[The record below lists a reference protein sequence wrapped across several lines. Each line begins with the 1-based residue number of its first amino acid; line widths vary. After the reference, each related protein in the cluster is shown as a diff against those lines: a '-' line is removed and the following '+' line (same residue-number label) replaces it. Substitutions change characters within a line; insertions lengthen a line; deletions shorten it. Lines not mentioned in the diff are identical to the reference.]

1 MEMDTSGYVVRH
13 IDQFKGQGLFAT
25 RNYNAGDVIF
35 EEIPL
40 VCCQFSWNAA
50 YGYKACD
57 HCLRPLE
64 TAEENVRRLT
74 GKEIQ
79 LPYPELGSTDK
90 TQHSSCCSCGAAYCS
105 AKCRELAVEQYH
117 QLLCFNSDHPLNN
130 LIETWKQMHY
140 PPETTSIMLIARIIA
155 CVEQAGDKAVAF
167 NTFMQ
172 FCHKTVNEEEMIT
185 HKLLGPQ
192 FTDKLELLRTLL
204 SRALPV
210 TSHWLS
216 SAEDFRSLIALVG
229 LNGQGVGT
237 SVFSEWVKQITKL
250 SLPESEKQNLDMLVE
265 QIYDDMD
272 SVVGTFLN
280 NEGSAL
286 YALQRYV
293 NHSCEPNA
301 APHFLHSDFTLSMM
315 AIRHIEA
322 GEEIC
327 ISYLDECILERS
339 RHTRQKTLR
348 QNYVFTC
355 HCNRCIEQ
363 SDEPDQTSEEDSDDT
378 EE

>member
-1 MEMDTSGYVVRH
+1 MDTPGYVVRH
-13 IDQFKGQGLFAT
+13 IDQFKGQGLFAG

-57 HCLRPLE
+57 HCMRPLE

-90 TQHSSCCSCGAAYCS
+90 TQHSSCSSCGAPYCS
-105 AKCRELAVEQYH
+105 VKCRQLAFEQYH
-117 QLLCFNSDHPLNN
+117 QLLCFNSDHPLSS

-140 PPETTSIMLIARIIA
+140 PPETTGIMLIARIIA
-155 CVEQAGDKAVAF
+155 CVEQAADKEAAV
-167 NTFMQ
+167 NTIMQ
-172 FCHKTVNEEEMIT
+172 FCHKTVNEEEEIT

-210 TSHWLS
+210 TSHWLT

-237 SVFSEWVKQITKL
+237 SVFSEWVKKITKL
-250 SLPESEKQNLDMLVE
+250 NLPESEKQNLDVLVE

-272 SVVGTFLN
+272 SVVGIFLN

-286 YALQRYV
+286 YALQRYI

-301 APHFLHSDFTLSMM
+301 APHFLNSDFTLSMM
-315 AIRHIEA
+315 AVRNIEA

-339 RHTRQKTLR
+339 RHTRQKILR
-348 QNYVFTC
+348 ENYVFTC

-363 SDEPDQTSEEDSDDT
+363 SEEPDQTSEEDSDDT